1 MIIDTNYGPWNS
13 DRPLLSANS
22 KLRKLPGAAAKYRAI
37 GLAMAPARHS
47 GRNLCTWST
56 TGCENACNGFF
67 SGMNV
72 TRTTRAALVGRAR
85 LFLENRA
92 EFVAKLFRELANFA
106 KLCARQNVIPAV
118 RLNVS
123 TDIVWERIL
132 PEIFAEF
139 PRMAFYDYTAALPRH
154 RPTTPANYSLSHSW
168 KETTTADDVR
178 AVIEAGR
185 NLVVPFDS
193 AWIPQRGLYGALPES
208 LTVEGGAG
216 GAITLRCVNGERHD
230 LRLPAVDGRG
240 VVVALHGKS
249 GSSRVDDA
257 TAAGFMLH
265 HEEGATLRR
274 RMIFRGHVSA
284 FRPRSGS
291 IAAAAPTADDLA
303 GLAAAL
309 AN

>member
-22 KLRKLPGAAAKYRAI
+22 KLRKLPGAAARYRAI
-37 GLAMAPARHS
+37 GLAMAPASHS

-56 TGCENACNGFF
+56 EGCRDACNGFF

-85 LFLENRA
+85 LFHEHRA
-92 EFVAKLFRELANFA
+92 GFVEKLFRELANFA
-106 KLCARQNVIPAV
+106 KLCARSGVIPAV

-132 PEIFAEF
+132 PELFAEF
-139 PRMAFYDYTAALPRH
+139 PRIQFYDYTAALPRH
-154 RPTTPANYSLSHSW
+154 RPTTPANYALSHSW
-168 KETTTADDVR
+168 KENTTADDV
-178 AVIEAGR
+178 ASIIDAGR

-193 AWIPQRGLYGALPES
+193 AWVPQRGLYGALPEA
-208 LTVEGGAG
+208 LVITGAR
-216 GAITLRCVNGERHD
+216 AARALRLRCVNGDRHD

-249 GSSRVDDA
+249 GSARVNNA

-265 HEEGATLRR
+265 HAEGAALRR
-274 RMIFRGHVSA
+274 RMIFRGVVETH
-284 FRPRSGS
+284 RPAAGS
-291 IAAAAPTADDLA
+291 IAGVLPTAADIGALA
-303 GLAAAL
+303 GAL
-309 AN
+309 A

>member
-1 MIIDTNYGPWNS
+1 MIIDTNYGPWKS

-22 KLRKLPGAAAKYRAI
+22 KLRRLPGRAGRYRAI
-37 GLAMAPARHS
+37 GLAMAPAGHS

-56 TGCENACNGFF
+56 EACREACNGFF

-72 TRTTRAALVGRAR
+72 TRTTRAALVGRAK
-85 LFLENRA
+85 LFHDHRA
-92 EFVAKLFRELANFA
+92 EFAEKLFRELSNFA
-106 KLCARQNVIPAV
+106 KLCARSGVIPAV

-139 PRMAFYDYTAALPRH
+139 PAIEFYDYTAALPRH
-154 RPTTPANYSLSHSW
+154 RPTTPRNYALSHSW
-168 KETTTADDVR
+168 KETTTADDV
-178 AVIEAGR
+178 ASIVEAGR

-208 LTVEGGAG
+208 LTIEGGARG
-216 GAITLRCVNGERHD
+216 PIALRCVNGDRHD
-230 LRLPAVDGRG
+230 IRLPAVDGRG

-249 GSSRVDDA
+249 GASRVDDA
-257 TAAGFMLH
+257 TDAGFMLH
-265 HEEGATLRR
+265 HAEGAALRR
-274 RMIFRGHVSA
+274 RMIFRGMVSA

-291 IAAAAPTADDLA
+291 IAAAAPTAADLE
-303 GLAAAL
+303 GLSAAL
-309 AN
+309 AH